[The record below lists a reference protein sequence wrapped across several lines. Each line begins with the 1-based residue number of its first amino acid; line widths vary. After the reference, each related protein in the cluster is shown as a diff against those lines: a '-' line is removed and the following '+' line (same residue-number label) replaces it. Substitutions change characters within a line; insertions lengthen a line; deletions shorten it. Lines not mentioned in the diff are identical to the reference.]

1 MSRKGRNTKGERG
14 IEKEQS
20 KGGRKEGDGV
30 NM

>member
-20 KGGRKEGDGV
+20 KGGRKGNGV